1 MCRDFYSSAGITGQ
15 LLYPRDLEIG
25 NHIEIL
31 KKIGVTSAKIEG
43 RLRLEAEIKNIIETI
58 KSGQLDESYS
68 SYIASKLP
76 VRNMF
81 NPLKPR
87 IRYSK

>member
-1 MCRDFYSSAGITGQ
+1 MCRDFYNSAGITGQ

-43 RLRLEAEIKNIIETI
+43 RLRPEAEI
-58 KSGQLDESYS
+58 
-68 SYIASKLP
+68 
-76 VRNMF
+76 
-81 NPLKPR
+81 
-87 IRYSK
+87 